1 MTVPFAPAD
10 ALAMREGVG
19 RAPRRRSRGTKDAL
33 ASFGFVVPTWVLMIA
48 IGLIPI
54 GYALW
59 LSVTNLSLYS
69 DGSQFV
75 GFDNYLRAVFT
86 PRYLGSLIATSVFVV
101 AGLVLQF
108 AIGYLLATALHRQL
122 RGFRIARTVLLIPM
136 LLTPVV
142 VGLIW
147 QFMFN
152 PDLGII
158 NAVLGIFG
166 VDLNFFADPLL
177 ARALIVLIDAWMH
190 IPFVML
196 MLVAGMAGVSEE
208 PLEAA
213 AIDGAS
219 WWQTTRFV
227 VLPALAPVIMVTL
240 IVRCID
246 IVRIFDIVYATTR
259 GGPGTSTETVSVLS
273 YATTFQFYEFSDGAA
288 MSIALAVIMFPVYF
302 LYIRLT
308 KV

>member
-1 MTVPFAPAD
+1 M
-10 ALAMREGVG
+10 LG
-19 RAPRRRSRGTKDAL
+19 
-33 ASFGFVVPTWVLMIA
+33 

-54 GYALW
+54 GYAVW
-59 LSVTNLSLYS
+59 LSFSDLSLYS
-69 DGSQFV
+69 DGMRFV
-75 GFDNYLRAVFT
+75 GFDNYIQSVFT
-86 PRYLGSLIATSVFVV
+86 ERFLGTLAATLVFVV
-101 AGLVLQF
+101 AGLIIQFVL
-108 AIGYLLATALHRQL
+108 GYLLATALHRQL
-122 RGFRIARTVLLIPM
+122 RGFQLARTVLLIPM

-158 NAVLGIFG
+158 NAALGMFG

-177 ARALIVLIDAWMH
+177 ARGLVVLIDAWMH

-196 MLVAGMAGVSEE
+196 MLVAGMSGVSDE

-213 AIDGAS
+213 ALDGAG
-219 WWQTTRFV
+219 WWQTTRYI

-246 IVRIFDIVYATTR
+246 VVRIFDIVFTTTR
-259 GGPGTSTETVSVLS
+259 GGPGTATETVSMLS
-273 YATTFQFYEFSDGAA
+273 YVTTFQFYEFSDGAA
-288 MSIALAVIMFPVYF
+288 MSVALAVLMFPVYF

>member
-1 MTVPFAPAD
+1 MTAPRAPAD
-10 ALAMREGVG
+10 AIAIRGGVG
-19 RAPRRRSRGTKDAL
+19 RAPRARAKETL
-33 ASFGFVVPTWVLMIA
+33 ASLGFVAPTWIFMLA
-48 IGLIPI
+48 IGIVPI
-54 GYALW
+54 GYAVW
-59 LSVTNLSLYS
+59 LSVTNLSLYA
-69 DGSQFV
+69 DGSRFV
-75 GFDNYLRAVFT
+75 GLDNYFRVVFT
-86 PRYLGSLIATSVFVV
+86 PRFLETLGATLFFVV
-101 AGLVLQF
+101 VGLVLQF
-108 AIGYLLATALHRQL
+108 AVGYLLATALHRQL

-158 NAVLGIFG
+158 NAVLGVFG

-177 ARALIVLIDAWMH
+177 ARGLVVLIDAWMH
-190 IPFVML
+190 VPFVML
-196 MLVAGMAGVSEE
+196 MLVAGMASVPDE

-213 AIDGAS
+213 ALDGAG
-219 WWQTTRFV
+219 WWQTTRYV

-246 IVRIFDIVYATTR
+246 IVRIFDIVFSTTR
-259 GGPGTSTETVSVLS
+259 GGPGTSTETVSMLS
-273 YATTFQFYEFSDGAA
+273 YVTTFQFYEFSDGAA
-288 MSIALAVIMFPVYF
+288 MSVALAVLMFPVYF

>member
-1 MTVPFAPAD
+1 M
-10 ALAMREGVG
+10 LG
-19 RAPRRRSRGTKDAL
+19 
-33 ASFGFVVPTWVLMIA
+33 

-54 GYALW
+54 GYAIW
-59 LSVTNLSLYS
+59 VSLSNLNLYT
-69 DGSQFV
+69 DGTQFV
-75 GFDNYLRAVFT
+75 GLQNYMDAVFT
-86 PRYLGSLIATSVFVV
+86 PRFLGTLGTTLVFVV
-101 AGLVLQF
+101 AGLAIQF
-108 AIGYLLATALHRQL
+108 FFGYLLATALHRQL
-122 RGFRIARTVLLIPM
+122 RGYQIARTVLLVPM

-158 NAVLGIFG
+158 NAILGVFG
-166 VDLNFFADPLL
+166 VDLNFFGDPVL
-177 ARALIVLIDAWMH
+177 ARLLVVMLDAWMH

-196 MLVAGMAGVSEE
+196 MLVAGMASVSDE

-213 AIDGAS
+213 AIDGAG
-219 WWQTTRFV
+219 WWQTTRYI

-246 IVRIFDIVYATTR
+246 IVRIFDIVYSTTK
-259 GGPGTSTETVSVLS
+259 GGPGTSTETVSMLS
-273 YATTFQFYEFSDGAA
+273 YVTTFQFYEFSDGAA
-288 MSIALAVIMFPVYF
+288 MSVALALIMFPVYF

-308 KV
+308 RV

>member
-1 MTVPFAPAD
+1 MTVSLAPVEAPAS
-10 ALAMREGVG
+10 RGGPG
-19 RAPRRRSRGTKDAL
+19 RVPRRRNVRGAL
-33 ASFGFVVPTWVLMIA
+33 ESLGFVAPTWLFMLA

-54 GYALW
+54 GYAVW
-59 LSVTNLSLYS
+59 ISFTDVSLSS
-69 DGSQFV
+69 DGSRFV
-75 GFDNYLRAVFT
+75 GFQNYIDAVFT
-86 PRYLGSLIATSVFVV
+86 PRFLGTLGTTLIFVV
-101 AGLVLQF
+101 AGLIIQF
-108 AIGYLLATALHRQL
+108 TFGYLLAVALHRQL
-122 RGFRIARTVLLIPM
+122 RGFQIARTVLLIPM

-158 NAVLGIFG
+158 NAMLGAVG
-166 VDLNFFADPLL
+166 WDVNFFADPLL
-177 ARALIVLIDAWMH
+177 ARALIVMLDAWMH

-196 MLVAGMAGVSEE
+196 MLVAGMAGVSDE

-213 AIDGAS
+213 AIDGAG
-219 WWQTTRFV
+219 WWQTTRYV

-246 IVRIFDIVYATTR
+246 IVRIFDIVFSTTR
-259 GGPGTSTETVSVLS
+259 GGPGTSTETVSMLS
-273 YATTFQFYEFSDGAA
+273 YVTTFQFYEFSDGAA
-288 MSIALAVIMFPVYF
+288 MSIALALLMFPVYF

>member
-1 MTVPFAPAD
+1 M
-10 ALAMREGVG
+10 L
-19 RAPRRRSRGTKDAL
+19 
-33 ASFGFVVPTWVLMIA
+33 A

-54 GYALW
+54 GYAVW
-59 LSVTNLSLYS
+59 LSFSDLGLYS
-69 DGSQFV
+69 NGTHFV
-75 GFDNYLRAVFT
+75 GFDNYVRSVFT
-86 PRYLGSLIATSVFVV
+86 PRFLGTLGTTLGFVV
-101 AGLVLQF
+101 VGLIMQF
-108 AIGYLLATALHRQL
+108 ALGYLLASALHRQL
-122 RGFRIARTVLLIPM
+122 RGYQIARTVLLIPM

-158 NAVLGIFG
+158 NAVLGVFG

-177 ARALIVLIDAWMH
+177 ARGLVVLVDAWMH

-196 MLVAGMAGVSEE
+196 MLVAGMSSVSDE

-213 AIDGAS
+213 ALDGAG
-219 WWQTTRFV
+219 WWQTTRYII
-227 VLPALAPVIMVTL
+227 LPALAPVIMVTL

-246 IVRIFDIVYATTR
+246 IVRIFDVVFTTTR
-259 GGPGTSTETVSVLS
+259 GGPGTSTETVSMLS

-288 MSIALAVIMFPVYF
+288 MSVALAVLMFPVYF

>member
-1 MTVPFAPAD
+1 MTVSLAPVEARASD
-10 ALAMREGVG
+10 AGLD
-19 RAPRRRSRGTKDAL
+19 RAPRRRNVKGAVESL
-33 ASFGFVVPTWVLMIA
+33 GFVAPTWLFMLA

-54 GYALW
+54 GYAVW
-59 LSVTNLSLYS
+59 ISFTDLSLSS
-69 DGSQFV
+69 DGSRFV
-75 GFDNYLRAVFT
+75 GLQNYIDAVFT
-86 PRYLGSLIATSVFVV
+86 PRFLGTLGTTLIFVV
-101 AGLVLQF
+101 VGLIIQF
-108 AIGYLLATALHRQL
+108 TFGYLLAVALHRQL
-122 RGFRIARTVLLIPM
+122 RGFQIARTILLIPM

-158 NAVLGIFG
+158 NAVLGTFG
-166 VDLNFFADPLL
+166 WDVNFFADPLL
-177 ARALIVLIDAWMH
+177 ARALIVMLDAWMH

-196 MLVAGMAGVSEE
+196 MLVAGMAGVSDE

-213 AIDGAS
+213 AIDGAG
-219 WWQTTRFV
+219 WWQTTRYV

-246 IVRIFDIVYATTR
+246 IVRIFDIVFSTTR
-259 GGPGTSTETVSVLS
+259 GGPGTSTETVSMLS
-273 YATTFQFYEFSDGAA
+273 YVTTFQFYEFSDGAA
-288 MSIALAVIMFPVYF
+288 MSIALALLMFPVYF